1 MSVAEQIR
9 AEART
14 SFSFEVMPP
23 VRGAGL
29 KGLFSMIDS
38 LCEFGPEHINITT
51 RRKEITYVEMPNGSF
66 ERRNVQTR
74 PGTVAVAAAIQTRY
88 NVNVVPHILCSGF
101 SAEEIEYTLLDLQY
115 LGITE
120 LLLLRG
126 DKGKDEVR
134 FVPSEHGWRHALDL
148 EKQVNDFNGGKFLDG
163 SQTTPP
169 ANPFHYGVAGY
180 PEKHEEALSMEKDL
194 YWLKQK
200 VDAGADYVCTQ
211 MFYDNSKFFS
221 FVEQARALGITVPI
235 IPGIRPLSKLS
246 QLRTLPNTFKISL
259 PEELLKEG
267 AKCKDD
273 NEARSL
279 GIEWCV
285 AQCRELIA
293 HGVPCIHFY
302 TISAVESVRQVAGQI
317 Y

>member
-1 MSVAEQIR
+1 MSVAELIN
-9 AEART
+9 AEAKT

-23 VRGAGL
+23 VRGTGL
-29 KGLFSMIDS
+29 QGLFSMIDS
-38 LCEFGPEHINITT
+38 LCEFSPKHINITT
-51 RRKEITYVEMPNGSF
+51 RRKEITYVEMPNGAF

-74 PGTVAVAAAIQTRY
+74 PGTVAVAAAIKSRY

-120 LLLLRG
+120 LLVLRG

-134 FVPSEHGWRHALDL
+134 FVPTEHGWRHAIDL
-148 EKQVNDFNGGKFLDG
+148 EKQVNDFNSGMFLDG
-163 SQTTPP
+163 TKTTPP

-200 VDAGADYVCTQ
+200 VDAGAEYVVTQ
-211 MFYDNSKFFS
+211 MFYDNAKFFA
-221 FVEQARALGITVPI
+221 FVDAAHALGINVPI
-235 IPGIRPLSKLS
+235 IPGIRPLSKLA
-246 QLRTLPNTFKISL
+246 QLRTLPNIFKISL
-259 PEELLKEG
+259 PEELLAA
-267 AKCKDD
+267 AKDCKDD
-273 NEARSL
+273 ASARAL
-279 GIEWCV
+279 GVEWCV
-285 AQCRELIA
+285 CQCRELIA
-293 HGVPCIHFY
+293 HGVPSIHFY
-302 TISAVESVRQVAGQI
+302 TISAVESVRQVAKQI